1 MGNFCAQPSI
11 SAMSSKLKTQHVC
24 RPHRGVYINT
34 VNAARSP
41 PTRLH
46 PFALPAARYS
56 AAETK
61 RQSQAEAG
69 LRLPGGG
76 PAEEAAAWHGRAAR
90 RSRQRGGA
98 QPSGAGA
105 PSSTR
110 QSVTCQLAGRH
121 SRASQPGA
129 GEQMASVTLRNQ
141 GVNWKRWGGGQRKSS
156 EEQAAAW
163 RTCVQ
168 TGAARTL
175 GAEAWPAARP
185 RAGQGPAAG
194 ESATEKEG
202 GVLPL
207 AGPRKPR
214 LSRMKPP
221 LRTESRTLSTHVCV
235 TPRAPRAAAFLPKE
249 KGRPRERRP
258 LPGAPRRPRR
268 PLPCPL
274 ASPTKLRM
282 TRRGT
287 RQGHRGAWHAR
298 PARAPRGG

>member
-46 PFALPAARYS
+46 PFVLPAARYS

-90 RSRQRGGA
+90 RSCQRGGA

-141 GVNWKRWGGGQRKSS
+141 GVNWKRWGGGAEKEQR
-156 EEQAAAW
+156 
-163 RTCVQ
+163 
-168 TGAARTL
+168 GAGGGLADLCADGRRVHAGRRGLAR
-175 GAEAWPAARP
+175 
-185 RAGQGPAAG
+185 GPAASWPG
-194 ESATEKEG
+194 TGCRRECHGEG
-202 GVLPL
+202 GRRAP
-207 AGPRKPR
+207 AGRSPKAR

-221 LRTESRTLSTHVCV
+221 LRTESRTLSTHVRV

-258 LPGAPRRPRR
+258 LPGAPRHPRR
-268 PLPCPL
+268 PLPRPL

>member
-46 PFALPAARYS
+46 PFVLPAACYS

-141 GVNWKRWGGGQRKSS
+141 GVNWSWNWLIVPQNAEMGRKRLLHNTFIINVTIR
-156 EEQAAAW
+156 
-163 RTCVQ
+163 
-168 TGAARTL
+168 
-175 GAEAWPAARP
+175 
-185 RAGQGPAAG
+185 
-194 ESATEKEG
+194 SAT
-202 GVLPL
+202 
-207 AGPRKPR
+207 
-214 LSRMKPP
+214 
-221 LRTESRTLSTHVCV
+221 LRNQM
-235 TPRAPRAAAFLPKE
+235 FI
-249 KGRPRERRP
+249 
-258 LPGAPRRPRR
+258 
-268 PLPCPL
+268 
-274 ASPTKLRM
+274 
-282 TRRGT
+282 
-287 RQGHRGAWHAR
+287 
-298 PARAPRGG
+298 

>member
-46 PFALPAARYS
+46 PFVLPAARYS

-90 RSRQRGGA
+90 RSCQRGGA

-141 GVNWKRWGGGQRKSS
+141 GVNWKRWGGAGQRKSS

-168 TGAARTL
+168 TGAARTP

-221 LRTESRTLSTHVCV
+221 LRRV
-235 TPRAPRAAAFLPKE
+235 TNAEYTRVRHAPRTSRCGVPPEGERTSARATAAARGPAASAASTPPPACLP
-249 KGRPRERRP
+249 
-258 LPGAPRRPRR
+258 
-268 PLPCPL
+268 
-274 ASPTKLRM
+274 
-282 TRRGT
+282 
-287 RQGHRGAWHAR
+287 H
-298 PARAPRGG
+298 

>member
-46 PFALPAARYS
+46 PFVLPAARYS

-90 RSRQRGGA
+90 HSRQRGGA

-141 GVNWKRWGGGQRKSS
+141 GVNWKRWGGGGR
-156 EEQAAAW
+156 E
-163 RTCVQ
+163 R
-168 TGAARTL
+168 AARSRRRL
-175 GAEAWPAARP
+175 G
-185 RAGQGPAAG
+185 GP
-194 ESATEKEG
+194 
-202 GVLPL
+202 
-207 AGPRKPR
+207 
-214 LSRMKPP
+214 
-221 LRTESRTLSTHVCV
+221 VCR
-235 TPRAPRAAAFLPKE
+235 RAPRARWAWRPGPRP
-249 KGRPRERRP
+249 GRELARDRLR
-258 LPGAPRRPRR
+258 ARVPRRRR
-268 PLPCPL
+268 AACSRWPVPESL
-274 ASPTKLRM
+274 ASPE
-282 TRRGT
+282 
-287 RQGHRGAWHAR
+287 
-298 PARAPRGG
+298 

>member
-141 GVNWKRWGGGQRKSS
+141 GVNWKRWGGG
-156 EEQAAAW
+156 
-163 RTCVQ
+163 
-168 TGAARTL
+168 
-175 GAEAWPAARP
+175 GAEKEQRGAGGGLADLCADGRRVHAGRRGLAR
-185 RAGQGPAAG
+185 GPAASWPG
-194 ESATEKEG
+194 TGCRRECHGEG
-202 GVLPL
+202 GRRAPAGRSPKALPL
-207 AGPRKPR
+207 QN
-214 LSRMKPP
+214 
-221 LRTESRTLSTHVCV
+221 E
-235 TPRAPRAAAFLPKE
+235 AATAQSH
-249 KGRPRERRP
+249 ER
-258 LPGAPRRPRR
+258 
-268 PLPCPL
+268 
-274 ASPTKLRM
+274 
-282 TRRGT
+282 
-287 RQGHRGAWHAR
+287 
-298 PARAPRGG
+298 